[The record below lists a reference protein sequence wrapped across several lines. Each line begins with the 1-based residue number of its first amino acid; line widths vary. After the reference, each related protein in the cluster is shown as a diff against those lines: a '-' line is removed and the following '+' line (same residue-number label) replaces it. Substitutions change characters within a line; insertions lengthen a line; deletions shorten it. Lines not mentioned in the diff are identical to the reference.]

1 MKKTNI
7 LENLEYNDNK
17 VSITPLMETEVSK
30 EIRIV
35 FKKDQIMKEHKTG
48 YPISVEIFEGEI
60 DFGVEGA
67 VYNLIK
73 GDIVSLEANIK
84 HDLKA
89 NANSIVRLTLSKK
102 DTINRVKGV
111 LKL

>member
-7 LENLEYNDNK
+7 LENLEYNENK
-17 VSITPLMETEVSK
+17 VSITPLMETEISK

-35 FKKDQIMKEHKTG
+35 FKKDQIMKEHKAG

-60 DFGVEGA
+60 DFGVDGNI
-67 VYNLIK
+67 YNLVK
-73 GDIVSLEANIK
+73 GDIVVLEANIK

-89 NANSIVRLTLSKK
+89 NADSIVRLTLSKK
-102 DTINRVKGV
+102 DTVNRVKGV

>member
-1 MKKTNI
+1 MHKTNI
-7 LENLEYNDNK
+7 LENLEYNEDK
-17 VSITPLMETEVSK
+17 VTITPLMETEISK

-48 YPISVEIFEGEI
+48 YPISVEIFDGEI
-60 DFGVEGA
+60 DFGVEGETHTL
-67 VYNLIK
+67 VK
-73 GDIVSLEANIK
+73 GDIVVLDANVK

-89 NANSIVRLTLSKK
+89 NSDSIVRLTLSKK
-102 DTINRVKGV
+102 DTVNRVKGV

>member
-7 LENLEYNDNK
+7 LENLEYNENK
-17 VSITPLMETEVSK
+17 VLITPLMETEISK

-35 FKKDQIMKEHKTG
+35 FKKDQIMKEHKAG

-60 DFGVEGA
+60 DFGVDGNI
-67 VYNLIK
+67 YNLIK
-73 GDIVSLEANIK
+73 GDIVVLEANVK

-89 NANSIVRLTLSKK
+89 NADSIVRLTLSKK
-102 DTINRVKGV
+102 DTVNRVKGV

>member
-1 MKKTNI
+1 MQKTNI
-7 LENLEYNDNK
+7 LENLEYNDEK
-17 VSITPLMETEVSK
+17 VVITPLMETDTSK

-48 YPISVEIFEGEI
+48 FPISVEIFEGEI
-60 DFGVEGA
+60 DFGVEGK
-67 VYNLIK
+67 VHTLIK
-73 GDIVSLEANIK
+73 GDIVSLDANIK

-89 NANSIVRLTLSKK
+89 NVNSIVRLSLSKK
-102 DTINRVKGV
+102 DNVNRVKGV

>member
-1 MKKTNI
+1 MNKTNI
-7 LENLEYNDNK
+7 LENLEYNDTK
-17 VSITPLMETEVSK
+17 VVITPLMETDTSK

-48 YPISVEIFEGEI
+48 FPISVEIFEGEI
-60 DFGVEGA
+60 DFGVEGETHTL
-67 VYNLIK
+67 VK
-73 GDIVSLEANIK
+73 GDIVALGANIK

-89 NANSIVRLTLSKK
+89 NVNSIVRLSLSKK
-102 DTINRVKGV
+102 DTVNRVKGV

>member
-1 MKKTNI
+1 MHKTNI
-7 LENLEYNDNK
+7 LENLEYNDDK
-17 VSITPLMETEVSK
+17 VTITPLMETEISK

-48 YPISVEIFEGEI
+48 YPISVEIFDGEI
-60 DFGVEGA
+60 DFGVEGKTHTL
-67 VYNLIK
+67 VK
-73 GDIVSLEANIK
+73 GDIVVLDANVK

-89 NANSIVRLTLSKK
+89 NSDSIVRLTLSKK
-102 DTINRVKGV
+102 DTVNRVKGV

>member
-7 LENLEYNDNK
+7 LENLEYNDTK
-17 VSITPLMETEVSK
+17 VQITSLMETKTSK

-35 FKKDQIMKEHKTG
+35 FKKEQIMKEHKAG

-60 DFGVEGA
+60 NFGVEGKT
-67 VYNLIK
+67 YTLIK
-73 GDIVSLEANIK
+73 GDIVALDANVK

-89 NANSIVRLTLSKK
+89 NEDSIVRLTLSKH
-102 DTINRVKGV
+102 DTVNRVKGV

>member
-7 LENLEYNDNK
+7 LENLEYNEKK
-17 VSITPLMETEVSK
+17 VLITPLMETEISK

-35 FKKDQIMKEHKTG
+35 FKKDQIMKEHKAG

-60 DFGVEGA
+60 DFGVDGNI
-67 VYNLIK
+67 YNLIK
-73 GDIVSLEANIK
+73 GDIVVLEANVK

-89 NANSIVRLTLSKK
+89 NADSIVRLTLSKK
-102 DTINRVKGV
+102 DTVNRVKGV